1 MPDRTTASGA
11 RIVVVDDDAQ
21 LREVVGLAL
30 SSRAGFSV
38 VGTGSTGEEG
48 VEVVDALEPDA
59 VVLDLA
65 MPGQGG
71 QWAATEM
78 LRRHPGL
85 AIVVLSAH
93 VGRSLERELL
103 AAGVRAVLRK
113 GGSIGELLDLV
124 EQVARRDA

>member
-1 MPDRTTASGA
+1 
-11 RIVVVDDDAQ
+11 VDDDAQ

-38 VGTGSTGEEG
+38 VGTAATGEEG

-71 QWAATEM
+71 QWAASEM

-103 AAGVRAVLRK
+103 DAGVAAVLRK
-113 GGSIGELLDLV
+113 GGPVGELI
-124 EQVARRDA
+124 EAVATALER